1 MNIKRYF
8 FEHELSQITHELF
21 VNDYIHEKFESVH
34 DYDVV
39 IGPIANDKVGVQI
52 RKYVDKEISLKNQE
66 ILLLLK
72 YVL

>member
-1 MNIKRYF
+1 MIIFMRN
-8 FEHELSQITHELF
+8 F
-21 VNDYIHEKFESVH
+21 VFANRQSASGESVH

>member
-1 MNIKRYF
+1 MIIFMRNLEYSK
-8 FEHELSQITHELF
+8 EWAEF
-21 VNDYIHEKFESVH
+21 VFANRQSASGESVH

>member
-1 MNIKRYF
+1 MIIFMRN
-8 FEHELSQITHELF
+8 LSASG
-21 VNDYIHEKFESVH
+21 ESVH